1 MYIQKPHFKQCGFL
15 LPRNDCTVFP
25 SGPKSHALKRR
36 VPNTPADVRSR
47 GSHAAARPLSRQK
60 TIDIF
65 STVMVCGTPL
75 ILRETAHVFP
85 ASLPIKKGTKYFAPF
100 GSRTPGPD
108 RYRCFLSNL
117 AGLAA
122 VPPPDSRSRGVY
134 PLALY
139 MSTTGI
145 SCRVPSR
152 KPFSFASPR
161 CDNTDFEEYRYRG
174 HPGPSEKE
182 TGKESL
188 C

>member
-25 SGPKSHALKRR
+25 AGPKSHALKRK
-36 VPNTPADVRSR
+36 VPNTPTGVRSR
-47 GSHAAARPLSRQK
+47 DNHAAARPRSRQE
-60 TIDIF
+60 TFGIF
-65 STVMVCGTPL
+65 SAATVCYALDSTGESTCVSR
-75 ILRETAHVFP
+75 IP
-85 ASLPIKKGTKYFAPF
+85 ANKKGTNYFAPF

-122 VPPPDSRSRGVY
+122 VPPPDSRSRGMY

-139 MSTTGI
+139 MSTTVI

-152 KPFSFASPR
+152 TPFSFVSPR